1 MRAEAVQTGAVAVVF
16 EVAGE
21 GKHVRIR
28 RDALGQQLGG
38 DAAALRVILTDK
50 AQAAAVRQVGV
61 ERDAGNAVVGKLPHL
76 RFYGNVVEGAERDA
90 LCAPVDQLVEQ
101 GDGLAGNIG
110 FTGAHTDFR
119 VAAGQLDAGALD
131 AARDLLAERTGP
143 VGQKHTQLHGRV
155 ILRPVC
161 GLTVRLARRKVSGFA
176 DRVEHTLAHIRAY
189 IRTIIQYTVNGSA
202 RNACALRHG
211 LYRGSFVHID
221 QHPSR

>member
-1 MRAEAVQTGAVAVVF
+1 M
-16 EVAGE
+16 
-21 GKHVRIR
+21 RIR

-61 ERDAGNAVVGKLPHL
+61 ERDAGNTVVGKLPHL

-101 GDGLAGNIG
+101 GDSLAGNIG

-161 GLTVRLARRKVSGFA
+161 GLTVRLARRQIAGLT

-189 IRTIIQYTVNGSA
+189 IRTIIQYTVDGSA

-211 LYRGSFVHID
+211 LYRGSFIHID

>member
-1 MRAEAVQTGAVAVVF
+1 MAVVF

-21 GKHVRIR
+21 RKDARVRR
-28 RDALGQQLGG
+28 NAFGQQLGG
-38 DAAALRVILTDK
+38 NAAAFGVILTDK
-50 AQAAAVRQVGV
+50 AQTAAVRQVGV
-61 ERDAGNAVVGKLPHL
+61 ECDAGNAVVGKLPHL

-90 LCAPVDQLVEQ
+90 LCAPVDQLVEKFN
-101 GDGLAGNIG
+101 DLAGNIG
-110 FTGAHTDFR
+110 LADAHAKLGVTTGQR
-119 VAAGQLDAGALD
+119 GAGALD
-131 AARDLLAERTGP
+131 AARDLLAEGTGP

-161 GLTVRLARRKVSGFA
+161 GLTVRLARRQIAGLT

-189 IRTIIQYTVNGSA
+189 IRTVIQYTVNGSA

-211 LYRGSFVHID
+211 LYRGSFIHID

>member
-1 MRAEAVQTGAVAVVF
+1 MRAEAVQTSAVAVVF

-38 DAAALRVILTDK
+38 DAAALRVILTDE
-50 AQAAAVRQVGV
+50 AQTAAVRQVGV
-61 ERDAGNAVVGKLPHL
+61 ERDAGNAAVGQLADL
-76 RFYGNVVEGAERDA
+76 RFYCNIVQRTQRDA

-119 VAAGQLDAGALD
+119 VAAGQLGTGALD
-131 AARDLLAERTGP
+131 ATRDLLAERTGP

-189 IRTIIQYTVNGSA
+189 IRTIIQYAVNRAA
-202 RNACALRHG
+202 RNTGAFRHG
-211 LYRGSFVHID
+211 LYRGSFIHID